1 MQRIYILIFLLCCK
15 NIQGQDYKK
24 ILIPYPQA
32 CSFNEARFPV
42 SVGFTVTV
50 SGHPDK
56 RIYGAATRMLTRL
69 KGRTGLFITRQEVLS
84 ADGAP
89 ASGLH
94 IRVARAAN
102 NVLGEDESYHL
113 VITADGVTLNAETDL
128 GAIRGLE
135 TVLQLLQAGN
145 GYYYLPGCV
154 IDDAPRFPWRGLLID
169 VGRHFMPVGVIKRN
183 IDGMAAVKMNVLHLH
198 LTEDQG
204 FRIECKTFPKLHEL
218 GSVGEYYSQ
227 DQIRDLLHYA
237 GERGIRIVPEFD
249 MPGHTSSWFAGY
261 PELASAPGPY
271 HVEHRLGVMDPV
283 MDPARESTYTF
294 IDAFLGEM
302 SKLFPDEYI
311 HIGGDENNGKQ
322 WNGNAAIQL
331 FMQEHSIHSN
341 NELQAYFNRRLLA
354 ITEKYGKKMIGWD
367 EIMQPGIPTSAIIQS
382 WRGMEGLAT
391 AAKAGYAVI
400 LSSGYYIDLNFP
412 ASDHYLTD
420 PLPDSLHLT
429 MPQRKLILGGEA
441 TMWSEMVTWETID
454 SRIWPRTAA
463 IAERLWSDASVN
475 DVPNMYA
482 KLERISPQ
490 LEELGLTHEKNV
502 DMFLRR
508 LAGNENVPALRAFT
522 DVLEPIKDYGLI
534 DYAGYTTGSP
544 FTKIVDA
551 VRPDA
556 KVARDFN
563 TLARNFA
570 ANTKDAVTE
579 KRIRQWLLQWK
590 DNHLALQSA
599 FRRYPAIQEVETLSR
614 DLSVI
619 SVSGLEALDYIR
631 MKKQPPLLWR
641 NRVEN
646 NLKQA
651 SRPRGMTEIMVVTGI
666 RKLVETA
673 NGYF

>member
-15 NIQGQDYKK
+15 NLQAQDYKK

-32 CSFNEARFPV
+32 CSFNGARFPV
-42 SVGFTVTV
+42 NEGFTISVR
-50 SGHPDK
+50 GEPDK
-56 RIYGAATRMLTRL
+56 RIYSAATRMLTRL
-69 KGRTGLFITRQEVLS
+69 KGRSGLFISQQEVVP
-84 ADGAP
+84 GAGTP
-89 ASGLH
+89 GSGLL
-94 IRVARAAN
+94 IRVTRAAN

-113 VITADGVTLNAETDL
+113 VITVDGIMLNAETDL

-135 TVLQLLQAGN
+135 TILQLLKAGN

-169 VGRHFMPVGVIKRN
+169 VGRHFMPVDVIKRN

-204 FRIECKTFPKLHEL
+204 FRIECKAFPKLHEL
-218 GSVGEYYSQ
+218 GSEGEYYSQ

-249 MPGHTSSWFAGY
+249 MPGHTTSWFVGY

-283 MDPARESTYTF
+283 MDPTRESTYTF
-294 IDAFLGEM
+294 IDSFLGEM

-311 HIGGDENNGKQ
+311 HIGGDENNGRQ
-322 WNGNAAIQL
+322 WKRNPAIQL
-331 FMQEHSIHSN
+331 FMQVHAIHSN

-382 WRGMEGLAT
+382 WRGMEGLAR
-391 AAKAGYAVI
+391 AAKSGYPVI

-429 MPQRKLILGGEA
+429 TAQRKLILGGEA

-475 DVPNMYA
+475 SVPDMYD

-508 LAGNENVPALRAFT
+508 LAGNENFAALRVFT
-522 DVLEPIKDYGLI
+522 DVLEPIKDYGSI

-556 KVARDFN
+556 KVAREFN
-563 TLARNFA
+563 ILVRNFA
-570 ANTKDAVTE
+570 ADSKDAVSE
-579 KRIRQWLLQWK
+579 KKIRQWLIQWK
-590 DNHLALQSA
+590 HNHLALRSA
-599 FRRYPAIQEVETLSR
+599 FRQDPAIDDVEMLSR

-631 MKKQPPLLWR
+631 LKKHPPLLWR
-641 NRVEN
+641 SRVEKE
-646 NLKQA
+646 LQQA
-651 SRPRGMTEIMVVTGI
+651 SIPRGMTEIMVVAGI
-666 RKLVETA
+666 RKLVERA
-673 NGYF
+673 EGYF